1 VAVTILFPETF
12 DMLIR
17 EVRDGIV
24 FHKSPR
30 RLLLIEKKV
39 LTFLTIGIQ
48 HLVRFEKCGE
58 NLKPFF

>member
-1 VAVTILFPETF
+1 
-12 DMLIR
+12 MLIR

-39 LTFLTIGIQ
+39 LTFLTIAIQ
-48 HLVRFEKCGE
+48 HLVWFEKCGE